1 MSSARRLVRMTVV
14 WWCLFA
20 LVNTVQAQRAIP
32 DDNLAYP
39 VLVQRQDGAASG
51 FYLNTA
57 TSVYLVTAKH
67 VLFELQSSRLR
78 SLQLNLLSYP
88 RDPKETRR
96 NMISVD
102 LAVLSQ
108 AGEIKAHARE
118 DVAVVRIANVAE
130 GAPAESSP
138 GRSVALLPG
147 VVVREATT
155 SGILGVAVES
165 LKKYDEVLV
174 ANEVIVFGYPT
185 SLGLK
190 EIPQL
195 DPLRPLLRGGII
207 AGQNPAT
214 KSLVIDCPAYP
225 GNSGGPVL
233 EVARE
238 AFSAKFRVIGV
249 VREFVPFEE
258 KWLNVPHGYSNRSLT
273 NSGYAIATPM
283 DFVLELVK

>member
-1 MSSARRLVRMTVV
+1 LVE
-14 WWCLFA
+14 
-20 LVNTVQAQRAIP
+20 RA
-32 DDNLAYP
+32 
-39 VLVQRQDGAASG
+39 DGAASG

-67 VLFELQSSRLR
+67 VLFDPPSGRLR
-78 SLQLNLLSYP
+78 SSQLNLMSYP
-88 RDPKETRR
+88 RDPKEPGR
-96 NMISVD
+96 NNISVD
-102 LAVLSQ
+102 LATLSQ
-108 AGEIKAHARE
+108 AGEIKAHAHE
-118 DVAVVRIANVAE
+118 DVAVVRIATVA
-130 GAPAESSP
+130 AARPAETSQ
-138 GRSVALLPG
+138 GRKITALPG
-147 VVVREATT
+147 VSFREAAT
-155 SGILGVAVES
+155 SGILGVALES

-195 DPLRPLLRGGII
+195 DPLRPLLRLGII
-207 AGQNPAT
+207 AGLNPGT

-233 EVARE
+233 EVTRE

-258 KWLNVPHGYSNRSLT
+258 KWVNVPHGYLNRNLT
-273 NSGYAIATPM
+273 NSGYTIATPM
-283 DFVLELVK
+283 DFVLELVKIE